1 MIRHPL
7 EIVRPAAEPRSAEK
21 PLARFM
27 SEFAESR
34 SAVIGL
40 VCTLVLLVV
49 AFMAPWISPQ
59 NPYDLMQVD
68 FMDSELPPG
77 SLGGLGQVY
86 LLGTDANGRDM
97 LSALF
102 YGLRASFLVALTSLS
117 IALVFGTLMGLISAY
132 VGGRLDSLIM
142 RIVDIQMSFPTILV
156 ALMLLV
162 IFGRGLDK
170 TILALAIVQWA
181 YFARNVRASALAERS
196 REYVLAA
203 RLAQVSTLRILWR
216 HILPNCLPPLMVIGS
231 IQLASAISI
240 EASLSFLGLGMPATR
255 PSLGLLISNG
265 FAYLMSGKYWI
276 SVFPGI
282 ALALLVFS
290 INLMSDRLR
299 DMFNPRLR
307 K

>member
-1 MIRHPL
+1 MIRRMFISP
-7 EIVRPAAEPRSAEK
+7 EPPAMVGLSQKPFGRFVAE
-21 PLARFM
+21 F
-27 SEFAESR
+27 SESPT
-34 SAVIGL
+34 AVFGL
-40 VCTLVLLVV
+40 VCTILLLAV
-49 AFMAPWISPQ
+49 AFLAPVISPQ
-59 NPYDLMQVD
+59 NPYDLMQVN

-77 SLGGLGQVY
+77 SIGSFGEIYV
-86 LLGTDANGRDM
+86 LGTDANGRDM

-102 YGLRASFLVALTSLS
+102 YGLRASFMVALTSLV
-117 IALVFGTLMGLISAY
+117 IALIFGTLMGLISAY
-132 VGGRLDSLIM
+132 AGGRIDALIM

-162 IFGRGLDK
+162 IFGRGIDK

-181 YFARNVRASALAERS
+181 YFARNVRATALSERS
-196 REYVLAA
+196 RDYVMAA
-203 RLAQVSTLRILWR
+203 RLAHVPTLRILWR

-240 EASLSFLGLGMPATR
+240 EASLSFLGLGMPPTQ

-276 SVFPGI
+276 SVFPGVG
-282 ALALLVFS
+282 LALTVFS